1 MNVSHAQ
8 DLAEQLIAKHLH
20 HPTHPWK
27 FRWNKR
33 KRSAGLCSYG
43 RRTIELSIVLT
54 SYASEEEVR
63 DTILHEIAHGLTPGH
78 HHDYVWQAKAKEIGA
93 DGKRCYSEET
103 KPEMALAHKEISKYK
118 AVCKNGHEHYKNKMS
133 RRNHSCGQCSRT
145 FNPNEILVWTLNR

>member
-1 MNVSHAQ
+1 MNLKQAQ
-8 DLAEQLIAKHLH
+8 ELAFRKIAEHL
-20 HPTHPWK
+20 PHPWK

-133 RRNHSCGQCSRT
+133 RKSHSCGKCSRT